1 MKRLFLGA
9 IVITILLTQ
18 LSLGDNVTPLWTK
31 TYNGATNGND
41 YGMGIAVDISGNIY
55 VTGYESVTGQGNNIW
70 TRKYDNNGSE
80 VWTKTHNGVT
90 DGSDQG
96 RGIAVDS
103 SGNVYAIGNEE
114 ITGQSAN
121 IWIRKYD
128 NNGAEIWTRTYNGV
142 ANGVDMGSGI
152 AVDISGNVYVT
163 GTEEVTGQSYNI
175 WTRKYDSSGSEV
187 WTKTYNGSANASDY
201 GNGIA
206 VDDIGNVYVTGCE
219 TVAGQNFSNT
229 WTRKYDSDG
238 SEVWTKTYN
247 GNANGADVGSGIT
260 VDSSG
265 NIYVTGYT
273 FVSGENGNIWTGKY
287 GQQTS
292 VTLNDTGYF
301 KIIGGKEGYVNPNNG
316 EVANFIYKT
325 LEVGTIIF
333 KVYNLKSEM
342 VKTVSSIATGP
353 TQFDSF
359 DFNCKNEDGNVLSSG
374 IYIVKAEGPGLS
386 IVKKLAI
393 IK

>member
-163 GTEEVTGQSYNI
+163 GSEEIAGHSYNIWTRKYNSNGAEIWTRTYNGAANSTDSGIGIAVDDSGNVYVTGTEEVTGQSYNI

-206 VDDIGNVYVTGCE
+206 VD
-219 TVAGQNFSNT
+219 
-229 WTRKYDSDG
+229 
-238 SEVWTKTYN
+238 
-247 GNANGADVGSGIT
+247 GI
-260 VDSSG
+260 G

>member
-41 YGMGIAVDISGNIY
+41 YGM
-55 VTGYESVTGQGNNIW
+55 
-70 TRKYDNNGSE
+70 
-80 VWTKTHNGVT
+80 
-90 DGSDQG
+90 
-96 RGIAVDS
+96 GIAVDS

-163 GTEEVTGQSYNI
+163 GSEEIAGHSYNIWTRKYNSNGAEIWTRTYNGAANSTDSGIGIAVDDSGNVYVTGTEEVTGQSYNI

-201 GNGIA
+201 GSGVA
-206 VDDIGNVYVTGCE
+206 VDSIGNVYVTGCE
-219 TVAGQNFSNT
+219 TVTGQSYNI

-247 GNANGADVGSGIT
+247 GNANGTDVGSGIT

>member
-55 VTGYESVTGQGNNIW
+55 VTGYESVTGQGTNIW

-80 VWTKTHNGVT
+80 V
-90 DGSDQG
+90 
-96 RGIAVDS
+96 
-103 SGNVYAIGNEE
+103 
-114 ITGQSAN
+114 
-121 IWIRKYD
+121 
-128 NNGAEIWTRTYNGV
+128 WTRTYNGV

-163 GTEEVTGQSYNI
+163 GSEEIAGQSYNI
-175 WTRKYDSSGSEV
+175 WTRKYNSNGAEI

-229 WTRKYDSDG
+229 WTRKYDSNGTEVWTRTYNGAANSADGGRGVAVDSIGNVYVTGCETVTGQSYNIWTRKYDSDG

-247 GNANGADVGSGIT
+247 GNANGTDVGSGIT

-265 NIYVTGYT
+265 NIYV
-273 FVSGENGNIWTGKY
+273 FV
-287 GQQTS
+287 QTS
-292 VTLNDTGYF
+292 D
-301 KIIGGKEGYVNPNNG
+301 P
-316 EVANFIYKT
+316 
-325 LEVGTIIF
+325 
-333 KVYNLKSEM
+333 
-342 VKTVSSIATGP
+342 
-353 TQFDSF
+353 
-359 DFNCKNEDGNVLSSG
+359 
-374 IYIVKAEGPGLS
+374 
-386 IVKKLAI
+386 
-393 IK
+393 

>member
-55 VTGYESVTGQGNNIW
+55 VTGYESVTGQGTNIW

-80 VWTKTHNGVT
+80 V
-90 DGSDQG
+90 
-96 RGIAVDS
+96 
-103 SGNVYAIGNEE
+103 
-114 ITGQSAN
+114 
-121 IWIRKYD
+121 
-128 NNGAEIWTRTYNGV
+128 WTRTYNGV

-163 GTEEVTGQSYNI
+163 GSEEIAGHSYNI
-175 WTRKYDSSGSEV
+175 WTRKYDS
-187 WTKTYNGSANASDY
+187 N
-201 GNGIA
+201 
-206 VDDIGNVYVTGCE
+206 
-219 TVAGQNFSNT
+219 
-229 WTRKYDSDG
+229 G

-247 GNANGADVGSGIT
+247 GNANGTDVGSGIT

-292 VTLNDTGYF
+292 VTLND
-301 KIIGGKEGYVNPNNG
+301 
-316 EVANFIYKT
+316 
-325 LEVGTIIF
+325 
-333 KVYNLKSEM
+333 
-342 VKTVSSIATGP
+342 
-353 TQFDSF
+353 
-359 DFNCKNEDGNVLSSG
+359 
-374 IYIVKAEGPGLS
+374 
-386 IVKKLAI
+386 
-393 IK
+393 

>member
-142 ANGVDMGSGI
+142 ANSIDIGIGI
-152 AVDISGNVYVT
+152 AVDDSGNVYVL
-163 GTEEVTGQSYNI
+163 VQI
-175 WTRKYDSSGSEV
+175 
-187 WTKTYNGSANASDY
+187 SAP
-201 GNGIA
+201 
-206 VDDIGNVYVTGCE
+206 
-219 TVAGQNFSNT
+219 
-229 WTRKYDSDG
+229 
-238 SEVWTKTYN
+238 
-247 GNANGADVGSGIT
+247 
-260 VDSSG
+260 
-265 NIYVTGYT
+265 
-273 FVSGENGNIWTGKY
+273 
-287 GQQTS
+287 
-292 VTLNDTGYF
+292 LLLYF
-301 KIIGGKEGYVNPNNG
+301 LVQI
-316 EVANFIYKT
+316 
-325 LEVGTIIF
+325 L
-333 KVYNLKSEM
+333 
-342 VKTVSSIATGP
+342 
-353 TQFDSF
+353 
-359 DFNCKNEDGNVLSSG
+359 
-374 IYIVKAEGPGLS
+374 
-386 IVKKLAI
+386 
-393 IK
+393 